1 MNEIMIYQSDDR
13 KTQVEVRFKDE
24 TVWLNQ
30 EQLSD
35 LFQRDQSVISRH
47 VNNIF
52 KEEELTPESNMQKI
66 HNAGSDKPVTYYNLD
81 VIISVGYRIK
91 SGRGVQFRQWATSRL
106 KEYLVEGYAINKKR
120 LEERNLEF
128 QHLKTG
134 IAILSRAIEQQ
145 AQSLGETE
153 HLAGFLEQFAGGL
166 SLLDDYD
173 HEMLDLKGNTKS
185 GAVVVEAV
193 EYRKLIDAMRREF
206 ASDLFGRESDAG
218 FEGAVRQ
225 IYQCFGKVDLYPS
238 VEEKAAML
246 LYLIVKNH
254 PFLDGNKRIAAAC
267 FLYFLERNGILSM
280 QSGEKIIGNNALAAL
295 TLFIAVS
302 KPEEMQTVKQVTI
315 SILNRKNAGRS
326 VEN

>member
-13 KTQVEVRFKDE
+13 KTQVEVRFEQD
-24 TVWLNQ
+24 TVWLTQ
-30 EQLSD
+30 QQMASLFEQTK
-35 LFQRDQSVISRH
+35 QNISLH
-47 VNNIF
+47 INNCF
-52 KEEELTPESNMQKI
+52 NEEELSPAAVVKDSLTTAADGKRYR
-66 HNAGSDKPVTYYNLD
+66 TRYYNLD

-91 SGRGVQFRQWATSRL
+91 SRRGVQFRQWATSRL
-106 KEYLVEGYAINKKR
+106 REYLVEGYAINKKR

-145 AQSLGETE
+145 AQSLGEAE
-153 HLAGFLEQFAGGL
+153 HLAGLLEQFSGGL

-173 HEMLDLKGNTKS
+173 HKTLDLKGNTKG

-193 EYRKLIDAMRREF
+193 EYRKLIEAMRGEF
-206 ASDLFGRESDAG
+206 SSDLFGRESDAG
-218 FEGAVRQ
+218 FEGSVRQ
-225 IYQCFGKVDLYPS
+225 IYQCFGGVDLYPS

-246 LYLIVKNH
+246 LYLVVKNH

-267 FLYFLERNGILSM
+267 FLYFLERNGILST
-280 QSGEKIIGNNALAAL
+280 QNGDKIIGNDALAAL

-302 KPEEMQTVKQVTI
+302 KPEEMQTVKQVAI
-315 SILNRKNAGRS
+315 SILNRKNAG
-326 VEN
+326 V